1 MTDKIRVKLKN
12 HVFLQLD
19 CDLGIKYELRD
30 HFTFEV
36 PGARFT
42 PKYKAKIWDGT
53 ISLFNIVKS
62 TLYAGV
68 YSQLLEFAKSR
79 EYEIELV
86 ESEYYGLPGEK
97 TNILPEDFVEYCKS
111 LEVQNNDTDIK
122 IRSYQ
127 YEAAFRA
134 IRNKRHTILSPTGS
148 GKSLII
154 YLITRYLLDTA
165 DARIL
170 IVVPTTSLVKQ
181 MTSDFEDYSTKNKFD
196 VEGNVHQIMAGYEK
210 NTKKKIVIST
220 WQSLMRLPPEW
231 FNFDCVFIDE
241 CQGAKSTELQK
252 LLEKCAD
259 TPYRF
264 GTSGSLDK
272 SLTHKTMIQGVLGP
286 IIKVASTKE
295 LIDKKQLSPI
305 NIKCVI
311 LNHPKETKNLLKGNK
326 EYDVELNYL
335 VSCEKR
341 NKFIRNLVLSLDGNT
356 LVLYRL
362 VEKHGDVLDKMFNEK
377 VGERRYFYVHG
388 NTDVDEREE
397 VRSIVEKSNNAII
410 LASYGVFGA
419 GINIKRIHNI
429 VFASPSKSLVRVLQA
444 IGRGLRVASDK
455 SELLLFDI
463 ADDLS
468 NNNKKK
474 NFSYKHLVERLN
486 IYTNEEFPYT
496 LTTIDI

>member
-1 MTDKIRVKLKN
+1 
-12 HVFLQLD
+12 
-19 CDLGIKYELRD
+19 
-30 HFTFEV
+30 
-36 PGARFT
+36 
-42 PKYKAKIWDGT
+42 
-53 ISLFNIVKS
+53 
-62 TLYAGV
+62 
-68 YSQLLEFAKSR
+68 
-79 EYEIELV
+79 
-86 ESEYYGLPGEK
+86 
-97 TNILPEDFVEYCKS
+97 
-111 LEVQNNDTDIK
+111 
-122 IRSYQ
+122 
-127 YEAAFRA
+127 
-134 IRNKRHTILSPTGS
+134 
-148 GKSLII
+148 
-154 YLITRYLLDTA
+154 
-165 DARIL
+165 
-170 IVVPTTSLVKQ
+170 
-181 MTSDFEDYSTKNKFD
+181 
-196 VEGNVHQIMAGYEK
+196 
-210 NTKKKIVIST
+210 
-220 WQSLMRLPPEW
+220 
-231 FNFDCVFIDE
+231 
-241 CQGAKSTELQK
+241 
-252 LLEKCAD
+252 
-259 TPYRF
+259 
-264 GTSGSLDK
+264 
-272 SLTHKTMIQGVLGP
+272 MIQGVLGP